1 MRLSIASNKAVKATN
16 QMKPF
21 LEPTSVALVGVPKR
35 TGRASFNILQNLL
48 EMGFPGRLYPV
59 NPHGGE
65 ILGVKTYTTIDE
77 LPADIDLAVI
87 MITRGSV
94 PEAVEGCARRGIRAI
109 IVVSDGFA
117 ETDGEGKALQNRIV
131 RIAKTRGIRV
141 LGPNSIGVVNN
152 PYGFSS
158 TFIPVPANENRVAL
172 VSQSGGF
179 FEGFSGFTAGKGI
192 DLGNTCDVD
201 HADALDYL
209 GDDPWTEV
217 IAVHIEGVR
226 GGARFLQAARRASLK
241 KPVVVLKTG
250 RSWPGTR
257 AISSHTGSL
266 TGRDEVY
273 GAAFRQSGMI
283 RVDDVDELGDVVG
296 GLLHLPPPP
305 GNRVGMITASGGV
318 AILALDALEPNG
330 LEAARLSPKTV
341 EGLRDFFP
349 PWSPPC
355 NPVDIMTPGILHG
368 YKKVYQA
375 ALGSLLK
382 DGNVDA
388 ILCIA
393 GAPTLKTIGELAVG
407 APKPVLTWAMGRWG
421 EGVASRAVDVGYRA
435 IFPTPERALR
445 ALAAL
450 RQRRLFEQ
458 FENIERGK

>member
-1 MRLSIASNKAVKATN
+1 MRFRIAPTNAVKTTN
-16 QMKPF
+16 QMRPF
-21 LEPTSVALVGVPKR
+21 LEPTSVALVGVPRR

-59 NPHGGE
+59 NPYGGE
-65 ILGVKTYTTIDE
+65 ILGVKTYTTVDE
-77 LPADIDLAVI
+77 LPPGIDLAVI
-87 MITRGSV
+87 MIARGSV
-94 PEAVEGCARRGIRAI
+94 PEAVEGCARRGIGAI

-117 ETDGEGKALQNRIV
+117 ETDGEGKALQDRIV
-131 RIAKTRGIRV
+131 GIAKTRGVRV

-179 FEGFSGFTAGKGI
+179 FEGFAGFTAGKGI

-217 IAVHIEGVR
+217 IALHIEGIT
-226 GGARFLQAARRASLK
+226 GGARFLEAARRASLK

-250 RSWPGTR
+250 RSRPGTR

-273 GAAFRQSGMI
+273 AAAFRQSGMI
-283 RVDDVDELGDVVG
+283 RVDDVDELGDVVN

-318 AILALDALEPNG
+318 AIMALDALGPNG
-330 LEAARLSPKTV
+330 LETARLSPKTV
-341 EGLRDFFP
+341 ERLRDFFT
-349 PWSPPC
+349 PWSPPR

-375 ALGSLLK
+375 ALGSLLE
-382 DGNVDA
+382 DDNVDA
-388 ILCIA
+388 VLCIA
-393 GAPTLKTIGELAVG
+393 GAPTLKTIGAIAEG
-407 APKPVLTWAMGRWG
+407 APKPVLTWLMGRWG
-421 EGVASRAVDVGYRA
+421 DGAASRAGEVGCRA

-458 FENIERGK
+458 FEGIERGK